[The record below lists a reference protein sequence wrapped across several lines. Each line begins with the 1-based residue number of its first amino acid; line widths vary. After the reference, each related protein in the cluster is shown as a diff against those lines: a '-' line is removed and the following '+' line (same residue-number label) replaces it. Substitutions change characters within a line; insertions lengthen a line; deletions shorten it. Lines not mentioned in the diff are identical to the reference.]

1 MTNFGSRIKKAMYFG
16 VNEPSY
22 ARRSEMLD
30 NVFDSFRK
38 AKMDLLYWHLA
49 SRKRVELVDS
59 KLDIALESLC
69 AHIESCNEVKKEIER
84 LKEK

>member
-1 MTNFGSRIKKAMYFG
+1 MSNFGSRIKKALYFG
-16 VNEPSY
+16 VDEPSY

-30 NVFDSFRK
+30 SVFDSFRK

-49 SRKRVELVDS
+49 SRKRVESVDS
-59 KLDIALESLC
+59 KLDMALESLC

-84 LKEK
+84 LKGK